1 MLFLFV
7 GVSLQGLSPASTGV
21 SCALQLW
28 VSQGPD
34 QPMAQGRG
42 GTCAHGVE
50 SSDPYLWPTH
60 RLASHPHLF
69 CSFLFS
75 FLSCLFFSV
84 FLAWPTAPW
93 GCQVLLQVLGDTGPG
108 QLPFSQGLGCCRLR
122 ASSGFERGLVPSL
135 IAQGPWRT
143 GGQLSGL
150 SGWAGWGGVLGGAW
164 GCRGYKRSPGPVSSI
179 SLTTQH
185 GLSLDPLLLRP
196 RGHRLQ

>member
-1 MLFLFV
+1 MRPRLVRPQQQCFPDPLLVSRTYGMLFLFV
-7 GVSLQGLSPASTGV
+7 GVSPQGLSPASTGV

-150 SGWAGWGGVLGGAW
+150 SGWAGWGGGAGRGLGVQG
-164 GCRGYKRSPGPVSSI
+164 I
-179 SLTTQH
+179 
-185 GLSLDPLLLRP
+185 
-196 RGHRLQ
+196 